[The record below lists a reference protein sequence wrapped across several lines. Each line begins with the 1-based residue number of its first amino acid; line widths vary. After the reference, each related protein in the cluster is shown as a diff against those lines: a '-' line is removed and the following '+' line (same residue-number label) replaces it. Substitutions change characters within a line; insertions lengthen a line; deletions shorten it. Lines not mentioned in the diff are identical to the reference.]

1 LDSKDGVWNIDSDYR
16 SLGRS
21 EIHLRGIIVLGYS
34 HVILLNVVEQ
44 AGLKV
49 EHNMIASETIKKL
62 PTLDLREEDI
72 AMVKKKIDEE

>member
-62 PTLDLREEDI
+62 PTLGLREEDI